1 MYGERLTDR
10 SREASEL
17 SKFRLVRMLPSEQ
30 KLRDYEFTHLD
41 VQRAASQRS
50 KLDMQYKVMLFNALN
65 LIFLNVTMLNCTK
78 KIFTQISL
86 AGVY

>member
-1 MYGERLTDR
+1 MVVSKYRSRRVEVYDERLTDR

-50 KLDMQYKVMLFNALN
+50 KLDMQDKVFVFFAYCPDDNH
-65 LIFLNVTMLNCTK
+65 FLH
-78 KIFTQISL
+78 
-86 AGVY
+86 Y

>member
-1 MYGERLTDR
+1 MTCRVRTEYGTSIEYRSRRVEVYDEWLTDR

-41 VQRAASQRS
+41 VQSIGTFLSS
-50 KLDMQYKVMLFNALN
+50 KS
-65 LIFLNVTMLNCTK
+65 IP
-78 KIFTQISL
+78 
-86 AGVY
+86 